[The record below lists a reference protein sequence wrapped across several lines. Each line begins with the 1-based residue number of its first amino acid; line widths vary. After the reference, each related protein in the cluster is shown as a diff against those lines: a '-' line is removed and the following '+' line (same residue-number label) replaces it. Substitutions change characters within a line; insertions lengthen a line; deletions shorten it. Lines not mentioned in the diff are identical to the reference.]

1 MAEDFVLERAKR
13 RARRAREARDRDNDN
28 TSDTGIVDQ
37 FGEAVRAPV
46 STAESL
52 ITGKGRVRP
61 GDRDVPELPDFR
73 SPISLPD
80 IALGKP
86 SILGG
91 DQAADVAP
99 DTGSRANH
107 PSTSRLMAFAKTDAG
122 KLGILKRL
130 IPGIEHES
138 DDAGNIVVTI
148 GDDQAAQMRIKPGR
162 YFLNRPGISG
172 QDVNDIV
179 NSGSIELF
187 TSIPGAKLGLKALG
201 KLGQALGLSGGLS
214 AGSVVQDLLAGG
226 LGSNKGIDEVTA
238 VVAGLFGI
246 TGAALAALGNKVI
259 PGMRAILRS
268 PLNFDDAG
276 RGLNARG
283 RRAVRNMG
291 ADPDTV
297 TNEAIQEFDN
307 LTLGRRNPQNVGEA
321 TAAAEASSLPVDVPM
336 RPGDLSGDVASQSAE
351 SSAAKGAFDVA
362 DTRIRAEAHRVRE
375 AQSTALDANRAGVQG
390 RVAGRDEASRV
401 GARGAGIEEVQRG
414 LKAGLDAAK
423 DAVDKAFILARRGK
437 SLRFDKEPLENFAAG
452 LREQI
457 ERRFVGGL
465 PEGGATMKALDFLEG
480 RFVLGRVTKKGSRVP
495 TVGIKE
501 LEQFRANANRLK
513 RGLTDPVER
522 KALGFVIKSFENAID
537 KMIETP
543 LTRGDIGTL
552 MKYRNA
558 RFLRRKMGEKFESNK
573 MVSALV
579 EVSKES
585 GEEAFR
591 LTPTEVTFRLTPTEA
606 TNYLFSASAIGAKK
620 GAAHAVRKL
629 KGIFGVNSP
638 EWKAL
643 QEEAI
648 VRLFEEAKKGTGA
661 FVSDASRTYFSGRKF
676 RTALDKAMKEAPE
689 VMHELFTKRD
699 LDLLQQFKRVA
710 MRATTRVEGAV
721 NASNSTIKLISYM
734 TNQPGMISAILQ
746 KFIGFIPAN
755 VERAAA
761 RQAISTATKRTIQEQ
776 GKQRTGSIFGVGGA
790 SLTTHR
796 RRRRGPQ
803 TR

>member
-1 MAEDFVLERAKR
+1 MGGGINELEAWQEKQRLG
-13 RARRAREARDRDNDN
+13 DDGN

-80 IALGKP
+80 IVLGKP
-86 SILGG
+86 SLLGG

-99 DTGSRANH
+99 DTGSRAYH
-107 PSTSRLMAFAKTDAG
+107 PSTSKLMAFAKTDAG

-130 IPGIEHES
+130 VPGIEHES

-172 QDVNDIV
+172 QDAYDIV
-179 NSGSIELF
+179 NSGTIELF

-246 TGAALAALGNKVI
+246 TGAALAALGNKLI

-268 PLNFDDAG
+268 PLNFDDTG
-276 RGLNARG
+276 RGLNGRG

-362 DTRIRAEAHRVRE
+362 DTGIRVEAHRVRQM
-375 AQSTALDANRAGVQG
+375 QSEALDANRSGIQG

-522 KALGFVIKSFENAID
+522 KALGFVIKSFDNAID

-579 EVSKES
+579 EVSEES
-585 GEEAFR
+585 GEA
-591 LTPTEVTFRLTPTEA
+591 TFRLTPTEA

-648 VRLFEEAKKGTGA
+648 VRLFEEGKKGGES
-661 FVSDASRTYFSGRKF
+661 FVGDASRTYFSGRKF

-689 VMHELFTKRD
+689 VMRELFTKRD

-710 MRATTRVEGAV
+710 LRATDPVTGAV
-721 NASNSTIKLISYM
+721 NYSNSVIKLVSLA
-734 TNQPGMISAILQ
+734 TNQPGIVSSMLQ
-746 KFIGFIPAN
+746 KFAGWIPRN
-755 VERAAA
+755 SERASAK
-761 RQAISTATKRTIQEQ
+761 RAISTVTKRTIQEQ